1 MAVEEINIDRPAMAA
16 ARKQLGTAYEEIE
29 REAAKMRL
37 EDAAEFTRGRL
48 SALIA
53 ANAVRR

>member
-1 MAVEEINIDRPAMAA
+1 L
-16 ARKQLGTAYEEIE
+16 QLGAAYEEIE

>member
-1 MAVEEINIDRPAMAA
+1 MAVEEIKIDRPAMAA
-16 ARKQLGTAYEEIE
+16 ARKQLGTAYEEIK
-29 REAAKMRL
+29 REAAKVRL
-37 EDAAEFTRGRL
+37 EDAASPTRRRL